1 MSEAHG
7 RGIAPRLQRQPKHPT
22 PLPEYLYENIPVI
35 SQGIQKTTPTF
46 FDTSKIAPRG
56 SFTEQGTHPPDQTN
70 TNAHPTCRHP
80 RITTQ
85 MQGKALLIQPQEFLF
100 HNTIMTFR

>member
-22 PLPEYLYENIPVI
+22 PLPEYLYENISVI
-35 SQGIQKTTPTF
+35 SKGIQKKTPTF

-56 SFTEQGTHPPDQTN
+56 SFTEQGTHLPGRTN
-70 TNAHPTCRHP
+70 TNALPTCRHP
-80 RITTQ
+80 RTTTQ
-85 MQGKALLIQPQEFLF
+85 TQGKALLIQLQ
-100 HNTIMTFR
+100 